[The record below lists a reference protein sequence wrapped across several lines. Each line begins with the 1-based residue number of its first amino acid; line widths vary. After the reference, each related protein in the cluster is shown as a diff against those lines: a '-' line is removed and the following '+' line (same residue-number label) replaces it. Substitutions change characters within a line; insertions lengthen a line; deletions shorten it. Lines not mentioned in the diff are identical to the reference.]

1 MVLIPIAREEWGNAA
16 AIAFDRASKKIPGK
30 GKIQSRKEGLLHCA
44 TIGALGEIAFSQMT
58 GLPVDRNIYVGG
70 DKYDFISNGMTV
82 NVKTREWSG
91 EKLEMHLFP
100 DEPKK
105 VDLFVLF
112 RIGDDPKHIE
122 FIGHIFSKDIIE
134 NYKPD
139 LHDHLYG
146 RKILV
151 PREAFSDPKETLALF
166 RGGVDQTSHKDQVVS
181 RN

>member
-1 MVLIPIAREEWGNAA
+1 MIISLTREEWGNAA
-16 AIAFDRASKKIPGK
+16 AIAFDRASKKKPSQS
-30 GKIQSRKEGLLHCA
+30 KIQRRNEGLLHCA
-44 TIGALGEIAFSQMT
+44 TVGTLGEIAFSQLT
-58 GLPVDRNIYVGG
+58 GLPIDKNIYIGG
-70 DKYDFISNGMTV
+70 DKYDFIFNGMTV

-91 EKLEMHLFP
+91 RELEMHLFP

-139 LHDHLYG
+139 YHEHLYG

-151 PREAFSDPKETLALF
+151 PREAFSDPKQTLALF
-166 RGGVDQTSHKDQVVS
+166 RGGVDQTSHEDQVTFG
-181 RN
+181 N